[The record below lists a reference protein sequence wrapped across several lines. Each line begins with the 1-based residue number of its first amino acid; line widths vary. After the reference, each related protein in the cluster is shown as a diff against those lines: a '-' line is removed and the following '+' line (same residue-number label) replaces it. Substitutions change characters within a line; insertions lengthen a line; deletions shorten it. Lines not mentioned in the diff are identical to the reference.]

1 LAALTVIWLNFL
13 FIDWSRNAL
22 PFVPISPDSVNALL
36 MLLILVAVGV
46 AIGVIG
52 SFLSVTRFL
61 RKV

>member
-1 LAALTVIWLNFL
+1 
-13 FIDWSRNAL
+13 
-22 PFVPISPDSVNALL
+22 VNTI
-36 MLLILVAVGV
+36 LILFVLVVVGV

>member
-1 LAALTVIWLNFL
+1 
-13 FIDWSRNAL
+13 
-22 PFVPISPDSVNALL
+22 VPISGEAVNT
-36 MLLILVAVGV
+36 LLILAVLVLVGV